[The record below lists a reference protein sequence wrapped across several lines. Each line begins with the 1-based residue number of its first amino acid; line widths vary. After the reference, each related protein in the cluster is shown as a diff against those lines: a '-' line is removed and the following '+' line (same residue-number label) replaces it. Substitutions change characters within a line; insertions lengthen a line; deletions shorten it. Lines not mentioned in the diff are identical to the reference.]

1 MCHFTFSGRMFS
13 GVDYIQPNERGIIV
27 FNHILFPTEHIDF
40 CASFTPFLF
49 ESWNHL
55 APPSCLLCTVL

>member
-1 MCHFTFSGRMFS
+1 MFS